1 MTLIDYIFVYAI
13 AAILVIIYFLR
24 ARSGPASRLNFR
36 KQIPGQSYGT
46 LKKKELESFH
56 NKMNSKENIEESNYS
71 KELNVLFEYDN
82 KTWDAFQV
90 LDIPA
95 GSSSEVVKIAF
106 EEALHKVDDDSKAFI
121 KKAFE
126 AIQKNKFSV

>member
-13 AAILVIIYFLR
+13 AAILVVIYFLR
-24 ARSGPASRLNFR
+24 ARKAPASRLNFR

-56 NKMNSKENIEESNYS
+56 NKMNSMEKPTDSGYS

-95 GSSSEVVKIAF
+95 GSADKAVEKAYK
-106 EEALHKVDDDSKAFI
+106 EALQKVDSDSELFI
-121 KKAFE
+121 KKAYE
-126 AIQKNKFSV
+126 AIQKNKFKS